1 MSGRP
6 TRSVPADII
15 ERAYEL
21 ARSGTCGNFTA
32 IAKALKKERYE
43 HARIEQHFVGRGIRT
58 QLAEICRASR
68 ETAQDADG

>member
-6 TRSVPADII
+6 TPSGPADII

-21 ARSGTCGNFTA
+21 ARSGTCRNFTA

-43 HARIEQHFVGRGIRT
+43 QAKIEQHFVGRGIRT
-58 QLAEICRASR
+58 QLTELCRASC
-68 ETAQDADG
+68 ETAQDAAG